1 MRMNKNALY
10 DEAFALLKRANELL
24 DAAFANIN
32 RRLAAEQKAA

>member
-1 MRMNKNALY
+1 MNKNALY

-32 RRLAAEQKAA
+32 RRLAAERKAA